1 MWPRCLRCED
11 TMRWM
16 EEAPAD
22 GGTHGTVRG
31 EAPADGGTV
40 ARSEEKL
47 QLMARSVMALLEAA
61 SQRGGRPGVSA
72 AAMLYKLP

>member
-1 MWPRCLRCED
+1 MWPKYLRCED

-22 GGTHGTVRG
+22 GST
-31 EAPADGGTV
+31 
-40 ARSEEKL
+40 
-47 QLMARSVMALLEAA
+47 MARSVMALLEAA

-72 AAMLYKLP
+72 AMLYKLP

>member
-16 EEAPAD
+16 EEAS
-22 GGTHGTVRG
+22 
-31 EAPADGGTV
+31 ADGGTV
-40 ARSEEKL
+40 
-47 QLMARSVMALLEAA
+47 ARSVMALLEAA

-72 AAMLYKLP
+72 AMLYKLP

>member
-11 TMRWM
+11 PMRWM

-22 GGTHGTVRG
+22 GGTM
-31 EAPADGGTV
+31 

-72 AAMLYKLP
+72 AMLYKLP

>member
-1 MWPRCLRCED
+1 
-11 TMRWM
+11 M

-22 GGTHGTVRG
+22 GGTR
-31 EAPADGGTV
+31 
-40 ARSEEKL
+40 
-47 QLMARSVMALLEAA
+47 ARSVMALLEAA

>member
-22 GGTHGTVRG
+22 GS
-31 EAPADGGTV
+31 TV